1 MKRMG
6 HITRHFARHMAL
18 LLAALLVL
26 AAWLPAAALADGEG
40 GVAPP
45 PAGQSSAQDSAAAGG
60 QDGQQQG
67 DGAAGNTATPV
78 PANTATPKTP
88 VVTIQV
94 DTPAPDTPAPVPS
107 SLRIDSQNLY
117 DGMAATYAQGYA
129 PTVSGGKATI
139 ILPLLCSGKLAGDSL
154 VATPNLGSTL
164 DSPFVFGNYQQI
176 VPLSTQSVN
185 GGKGQVQAYY
195 VRFDL
200 ALSSARINGVYPVV
214 ITVEAFDTAGNEL
227 RGEFTTYVTISDGQD
242 PPKETVSTGS
252 SGPTASKPVLVV
264 TACDLSKTTLQVGDT
279 LQVNL
284 TADNLGRRTAN
295 NIRATIVSD
304 DANIVLLNDFSAQY
318 ERALA
323 SGDSTSFSF
332 ELQVLPLAMGGMH
345 TMTIQLNY
353 EGPDNSGYTENAVF
367 RCMVEQKAAL
377 EYDVVK
383 LPESATSGDSF
394 SIPVSAYNPG
404 TATVYNVRFTLH
416 VDGLIA
422 ATAYLG
428 NLAPEESADKMME
441 IFATTLSGT
450 EKYGQT
456 YGMCELRYE
465 DAMGQEYWESIDL
478 TMNLLEPVK
487 ITDVEKEKL
496 EEEAKEQ
503 ETLSQWWV
511 SLLFGIAIIAVLV
524 AVIIV
529 GKFSRMMK
537 LR

>member
-26 AAWLPAAALADGEG
+26 AAWLPAAALADGDEE
-40 GVAPP
+40 PQ
-45 PAGQSSAQDSAAAGG
+45 PAGQSGAQDSAAADG
-60 QDGQQQG
+60 QDG
-67 DGAAGNTATPV
+67 GAAGNTATPV
-78 PANTATPKTP
+78 PANTATPTP
-88 VVTIQV
+88 SVVTIQV

-139 ILPLLCSGKLAGDSL
+139 ILPLLCSGQLAGDSL
-154 VATPNLGSTL
+154 VATPGLGSTQ

-176 VPLSTQSVN
+176 VSLSTQSVN

-227 RGEFTTYVTISDGQD
+227 REEFTTYVTISDGQD

-332 ELQVLPLAMGGMH
+332 ELQVLPLAVGGMH

-441 IFATTLSGT
+441 VFATTLSGT

-478 TMNLLEPVK
+478 TMNILEPVK
-487 ITDVEKEKL
+487 ITDVEQEKL

>member
-18 LLAALLVL
+18 LLAALLML
-26 AAWLPAAALADGEG
+26 AAWLPAAALADGDEE
-40 GVAPP
+40 PQ

-60 QDGQQQG
+60 QGGVQQDG
-67 DGAAGNTATPV
+67 GAAGNTATPV
-78 PANTATPKTP
+78 PANTATPTTP

-117 DGMAATYAQGYA
+117 NGMAATYAQGYA

-214 ITVEAFDTAGNEL
+214 ITVEAFDTAGNEV

-345 TMTIQLNY
+345 TMTIQLSY

-441 IFATTLSGT
+441 VFATTLSGT

-487 ITDVEKEKL
+487 ITDVEQEKL

>member
-26 AAWLPAAALADGEG
+26 AAWLPAAALADGDEE
-40 GVAPP
+40 PQ
-45 PAGQSSAQDSAAAGG
+45 PAGQSGAQDSAAADG
-60 QDGQQQG
+60 QDG
-67 DGAAGNTATPV
+67 GAAGNTATPV
-78 PANTATPKTP
+78 PANTATPTP
-88 VVTIQV
+88 SVVTIQV

-139 ILPLLCSGKLAGDSL
+139 ILPLLCSGQLAGDSL
-154 VATPNLGSTL
+154 VATPGLGSTQ

-176 VPLSTQSVN
+176 VSLSTQSVN

-227 RGEFTTYVTISDGQD
+227 REEFTTYVTISDGQD

-304 DANIVLLNDFSAQY
+304 DANIVLLNDF
-318 ERALA
+318 
-323 SGDSTSFSF
+323 
-332 ELQVLPLAMGGMH
+332 
-345 TMTIQLNY
+345 
-353 EGPDNSGYTENAVF
+353 
-367 RCMVEQKAAL
+367 
-377 EYDVVK
+377 
-383 LPESATSGDSF
+383 
-394 SIPVSAYNPG
+394 
-404 TATVYNVRFTLH
+404 
-416 VDGLIA
+416 
-422 ATAYLG
+422 
-428 NLAPEESADKMME
+428 
-441 IFATTLSGT
+441 
-450 EKYGQT
+450 
-456 YGMCELRYE
+456 
-465 DAMGQEYWESIDL
+465 
-478 TMNLLEPVK
+478 
-487 ITDVEKEKL
+487 
-496 EEEAKEQ
+496 
-503 ETLSQWWV
+503 
-511 SLLFGIAIIAVLV
+511 
-524 AVIIV
+524 
-529 GKFSRMMK
+529 
-537 LR
+537 